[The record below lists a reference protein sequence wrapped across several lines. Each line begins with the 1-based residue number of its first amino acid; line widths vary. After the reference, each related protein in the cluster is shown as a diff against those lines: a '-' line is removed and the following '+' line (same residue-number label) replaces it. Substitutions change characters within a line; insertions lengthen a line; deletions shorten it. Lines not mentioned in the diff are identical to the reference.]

1 MTASISKQLLLS
13 DIEAFCTLT
22 GDNHP
27 LHTSVEYATEHGFDN
42 VIAHG
47 LLISSFSSTLIG
59 MKLPG
64 KNTIITSQSFKY
76 RNTAYPGDLL
86 EIKGEITAKE
96 PRFNT
101 VEVKVKIH
109 NQNKKLVSSG
119 LYKIKIRD

>member
-1 MTASISKQLLLS
+1 MTAAITKQLLHS
-13 DIEAFCTLT
+13 DIEAFCKLT

-27 LHTSVEYATEHGFDN
+27 LHTSREYATAHGFDDI
-42 VIAHG
+42 IAHG

-64 KNTIITSQSFKY
+64 KNTIITSQTFMY
-76 RNTAYPGDLL
+76 RNTAYPGDIL

-101 VEVKVKIH
+101 IEVKVKIH

-119 LYKIKIRD
+119 LYKIKIRG